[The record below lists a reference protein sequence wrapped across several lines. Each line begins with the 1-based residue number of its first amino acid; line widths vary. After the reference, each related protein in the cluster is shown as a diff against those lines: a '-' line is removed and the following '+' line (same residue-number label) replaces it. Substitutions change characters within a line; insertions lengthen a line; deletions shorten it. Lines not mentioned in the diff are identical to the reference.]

1 MRKIKHIV
9 TSLFPPYAGR
19 ARVGLFLLLLLL
31 ASCSDNPA
39 LEQDDDRMQLTLD
52 VVETGWHGETLGV
65 STRSGETLEGLK
77 VVSDPPADGQ
87 GFGIYCGELNYN
99 NTQVTWDHTNSRWNI
114 GEKNYHEY
122 WSSTKSGDL
131 HVYAYAPFKS
141 GGYTKSENKITFVAQ
156 KHGYPGYL
164 DILSGDNVDLL
175 QASVTHAFKSNKPA
189 ILEFKHKLAKLTFG
203 TLTNNTGEEITLD
216 GFKITGTLNTEAKL
230 DLATGLWSD
239 HSSSETDI
247 KLPPPFVNVF
257 HNQAGFIAGAAPKIL
272 ITPIADGQTVVPN
285 MPSNSL
291 LMIPNANGK
300 ITVTIEVLNS
310 TGETFSFPITLEEGK
325 EKIVNITIG
334 RNFEVVIE

>member
-1 MRKIKHIV
+1 MHNKYFI
-9 TSLFPPYAGR
+9 LG
-19 ARVGLFLLLLLL
+19 LLLTLTACSSEDVVSGGAKPDDL
-31 ASCSDNPA
+31 A
-39 LEQDDDRMQLTLD
+39 LTLD
-52 VVETGWHGETLGV
+52 VAETDWQGESISV
-65 STRSGETLEGLK
+65 ASRAGETLEGLK
-77 VVSDPPADGQ
+77 VVSNPPADGQ

-114 GEKNYHEY
+114 GAKNYHDY

-156 KHGYPGYL
+156 KHGYPGYT

-175 QASVTHAFKSNKPA
+175 QASATHAFNSNKPA

-239 HSSSETDI
+239 YSSSVTDI

-257 HNQAGFIAGAAPKIL
+257 HNQAEFIAGATPKIL

-300 ITVTIEVLNS
+300 ITVTIEVNNS